1 MKFSHVILTQF
12 NVKTNHAFS
21 EKRLS
26 PEWLEPRFELFEKFS
41 YPAVYGQSNQ
51 NFKWIVYF
59 DSQTPQPFKDRI
71 KKYAAW
77 KNFIPVY
84 LDDVLTQETNKQ
96 AILESFSECSAYL
109 ITTRLD
115 NDDALC
121 KSYTEMVQRNFA
133 SQDFEFISF
142 ANGHVLHVDGRL
154 YSLNYLNNPFVS
166 LIEKINSPNTSG
178 FRTVLCGVPHTE
190 LSKVGSMKK
199 VKSDVSWLQVIH
211 SSNVSN
217 RVRGV
222 RVPKKALDG
231 KYTIDLSKIIQD
243 EDFATYTID
252 YARSVAHTIARE
264 FAINLR
270 NIVQFR

>member
-1 MKFSHVILTQF
+1 LTQF
-12 NVKTNHAFS
+12 NLRTGHALS
-21 EKRLS
+21 EKRLTS
-26 PEWLEPRFELFEKFS
+26 EWLKPRFELFEKFC
-41 YPAVYGQSNQ
+41 YPSIYGQSNQ
-51 NFKWIVYF
+51 NFKWVVYF
-59 DSQTPQPFKDRI
+59 DSQTPQFFKDKI
-71 KKYAAW
+71 SEYAAW
-77 KNFIPVY
+77 KNFVPVY
-84 LDDVLTQETNKQ
+84 LDDALTEELNKR
-96 AILESFSECSAYL
+96 AILKSLSECPEYL

-121 KSYTEMVQRNFA
+121 KSYTDMVQKNFA
-133 SQDFEFISF
+133 SQNLEFISF
-142 ANGHVLHVDGRL
+142 VNGHVLHVDGRL
-154 YSLNYLNNPFVS
+154 YSFNYLNNPFVS

-190 LSKVGSMKK
+190 LSEVGSMKK